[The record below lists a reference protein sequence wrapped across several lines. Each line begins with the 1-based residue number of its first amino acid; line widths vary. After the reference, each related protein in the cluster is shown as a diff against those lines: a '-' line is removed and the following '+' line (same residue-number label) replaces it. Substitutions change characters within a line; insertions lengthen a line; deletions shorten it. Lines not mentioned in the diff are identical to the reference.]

1 MAGPRHGVYD
11 FSWSGGT
18 FQVEIRADGAF
29 WCRKFAV
36 DSTWELKDDGRT
48 VYIDWRKY
56 GKYDLVINDDGSL
69 AGSVQGKPDDW
80 RKAAFVRAFS
90 PAELLL
96 SGSSW
101 MLSYEGGKPFG
112 VEFHADGHFHSPNY
126 PGHFLWTL
134 DENKVAVNWGKYG
147 SYDFDLD
154 VEGRA
159 MSGHVRGNPDSW
171 RKLEYVEALPAYI
184 KKEHSCGH
192 AH

>member
-56 GKYDLVINDDGSL
+56 GKYELVINDDGTL

-80 RKAAFVRAFS
+80 RKAVFVRAFTPAEVPCSQPSPS
-90 PAELLL
+90 PAAHHSVHQPHALTLAQVLL

-112 VEFHADGHFHSPNY
+112 VEVRSVSWCVD
-126 PGHFLWTL
+126 
-134 DENKVAVNWGKYG
+134 
-147 SYDFDLD
+147 
-154 VEGRA
+154 
-159 MSGHVRGNPDSW
+159 VRGGARHSQLGAPVCRARPDVRSACAVP
-171 RKLEYVEALPAYI
+171 R
-184 KKEHSCGH
+184 
-192 AH
+192 